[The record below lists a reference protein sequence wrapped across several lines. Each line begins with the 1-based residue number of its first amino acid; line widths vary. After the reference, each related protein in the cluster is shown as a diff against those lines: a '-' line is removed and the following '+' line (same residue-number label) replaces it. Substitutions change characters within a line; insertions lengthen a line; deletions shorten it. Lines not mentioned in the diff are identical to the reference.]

1 MPLESIRR
9 MVLVCLMT
17 ALIALGAQMAVPIG
31 PVPVVLTNLFVLLA
45 GLLLGPRQ
53 GTAAVA
59 LYLFLGALGLPVFAH
74 FKGGLAHVAGP
85 TGGYL
90 LGFVAAAWIV
100 GLLTQGRSRRATDVV
115 AVLIG
120 SLTVYALGVP
130 WLKVVTGMSWSKAV
144 SVGLV
149 PFLVGDAVKA
159 AAAVVL
165 AWSLRPALIR
175 HMRAAS
181 V

>member
-74 FKGGLAHVAGP
+74 FKGGLAHLAGP

-90 LGFVAAAWIV
+90 LGFLAAAAIV
-100 GLLTQGRSRRATDVV
+100 GLLTHKRSSRLTDIMAVV
-115 AVLIG
+115 VG
-120 SLTVYALGVP
+120 SLVVYVLGVP
-130 WLKVVTGMSWSKAV
+130 WLKVVTGLSWSKAV
-144 SVGLV
+144 SVGLL

-159 AAAVVL
+159 GVAVVL

-181 V
+181 A